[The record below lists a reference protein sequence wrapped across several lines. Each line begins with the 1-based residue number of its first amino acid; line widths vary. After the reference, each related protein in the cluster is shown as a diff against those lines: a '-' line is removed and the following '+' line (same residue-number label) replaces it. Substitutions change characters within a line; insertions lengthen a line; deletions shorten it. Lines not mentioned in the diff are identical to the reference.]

1 MHFNDFGVYEVF
13 GLVQDTCDLY
23 KLTDSLR
30 RRNVWTCSVEKNWC
44 AVSSFFF
51 FCMCAPFHDVT
62 STPFVPRDMRT
73 PLTHRDCN
81 GNLWVFTKWHN
92 TKDWTDYKQ
101 CPPKLQQL
109 TGALIGVLD
118 QRRSQRFFYGVQTE
132 PKPIRA
138 VESVLLTH
146 YLVNLT
152 TSTFTVTKRC
162 SRNPNYWNIRKIS

>member
-1 MHFNDFGVYEVF
+1 MHFHPWLWSVWSIRTCTGYMWFVQADRLSETQQCLNLFRRKK
-13 GLVQDTCDLY
+13 LVRCFF
-23 KLTDSLR
+23 S
-30 RRNVWTCSVEKNWC
+30 
-44 AVSSFFF
+44 FF

-118 QRRSQRFFYGVQTE
+118 QRRSQRFFMVF
-132 PKPIRA
+132 KP
-138 VESVLLTH
+138 
-146 YLVNLT
+146 
-152 TSTFTVTKRC
+152 
-162 SRNPNYWNIRKIS
+162 SRNRFEPSNLFYSLII